1 MKYRNKSRNKM
12 LLALPDGVKE
22 ILPNQI
28 FESATALDY
37 AFLELVEE
45 KPKVSKAPRKKKIS
59 VKKTRE
65 EKVNG
70 SYSTS
75 S

>member
-12 LLALPDGVKE
+12 LLALPEGVKE
-22 ILPNQI
+22 ILPNHI
-28 FESATALDY
+28 FESNQK
-37 AFLELVEE
+37 LEYSFIELIPED
-45 KPKVSKAPRKKKIS
+45 KPKIQIKTKKNRKK
-59 VKKTRE
+59 RD
-65 EKVNG
+65 G